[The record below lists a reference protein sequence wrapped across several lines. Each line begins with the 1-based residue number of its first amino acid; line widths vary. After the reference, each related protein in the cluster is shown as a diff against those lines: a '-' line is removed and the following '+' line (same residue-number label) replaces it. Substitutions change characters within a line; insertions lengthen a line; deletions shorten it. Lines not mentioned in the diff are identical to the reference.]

1 MKTYKKKI
9 FITGS
14 SSGLGFFLAKQFS
27 KKKYHII
34 INGKNKKKLIQAAKL
49 INSDYIHGDMS
60 NLIIIKKNMKK
71 LQKKYKSL
79 DIIIA
84 NLGNSEFIKN
94 NKNISY
100 SIKKNLL
107 PTVYVVENSISILK
121 KNSQII
127 CISSICGS
135 EIIQNAPIGYSV
147 SKAALNFY
155 VKSISRVLSKSKI
168 FINAILPGNLMFE
181 GSTWHKKIK
190 KNKSETIQ
198 YINQNVPTQTFG
210 APEDIFK
217 ICELLCNNNSGFIN
231 GSLIKADGGQ
241 TLSN

>member
-9 FITGS
+9 FITAS
-14 SSGLGFFLAKQFS
+14 SSGLGFFLAKEFS
-27 KKKYHII
+27 KRKYHVI
-34 INGKNKKKLIQAAKL
+34 INGKDKKKLIKASKL
-49 INSDYIHGDMS
+49 IKSDFIYGDMS
-60 NLIIIKKNMKK
+60 KLIIVKKNMKK

-94 NKNISY
+94 NANISY

-107 PTVYVVENSISILK
+107 PTVYVVDNSMSILK

-168 FINAILPGNLMFE
+168 FINAILPGNLMFK
-181 GSTWHKKIK
+181 GSTWDKKMKENKIK
-190 KNKSETIQ
+190 TTQ
-198 YINQNVPTQTFG
+198 YIKENVPTLTFG
-210 APEDIFK
+210 SPEDIFK
-217 ICELLCNNNSGFIN
+217 ICELLCKNDSGFIN
-231 GSLIKADGGQ
+231 GSLIKVDGGQ
-241 TLSN
+241 TLSI